1 MSLVFTDAQVTV
13 NGTTDDISEYVSS
26 VTIEGTR
33 TEHKDTTMGAGAHTR
48 TVGLKDGSVS
58 LEFVDDYD
66 AAKLDAIIWAIFD
79 AGANVEMRVRV
90 TSDAISTSNPEYRF
104 QVAPTS
110 YGMGGKVDELATK
123 SLSWPISGN
132 LARVTAA

>member
-1 MSLVFTDAQVTV
+1 MIFTDAQVTV

-26 VTIEGTR
+26 VTLEGTR
-33 TEHKDTTMGAGAHTR
+33 SEHDNTTMGAGAKTR
-48 TVGLKDGSVS
+48 EVGLTDGSVS

-66 AAKLDAIIWAIFD
+66 AAKLDAIIWGIFS
-79 AGANVEMRVRV
+79 AGANVEVRVRV
-90 TSDAISTSNPEYRF
+90 TSAAISASNPEYRF

-123 SLSWPISGN
+123 SLSWPVSGVV
-132 LARVTAA
+132 ARVVTP